1 MAFTATATHNS
12 DGSTTLHLHH
22 RNKVQTFP
30 KLSKA
35 IRFAQ
40 KIGEVVDGW
49 EPFLTDDSKIVCA
62 KNKRRFP
69 SFFKNGIPK
78 KVRCYTNDGETI
90 DRYSIVFTG
99 SYRKNTDN
107 QFWSL
112 CCSTNPAYPQG
123 VGYLGEDD
131 QMIDRPSYGH
141 LGAKIGFLE
150 LPTTVQR
157 FVVSYYLDLWNF
169 TKENE
174 EWL

>member
-1 MAFTATATHNS
+1 MTYTATATHNS
-12 DGSTTLHLHH
+12 DGSTTLHY
-22 RNKVQTFP
+22 RNKSQDFP

-40 KIGEVVDGW
+40 KIGDVVDGW
-49 EPFLTDDSKIVCA
+49 EPFLTDDSKIVSV
-62 KNKRRFP
+62 KNKRRFQ
-69 SFFKNGIPK
+69 SFFKNGIPT

-112 CCSTNPAYPQG
+112 CCSSNPSHPQG
-123 VGYLGEDD
+123 VGSFNEDD

-157 FVVSYYLDLWNF
+157 LVVSYYLDLWNF
-169 TKENE
+169 TNDKG
-174 EWL
+174 WL